1 MSIFNNFNDFIIEV
15 CIGTAFDCEENEV
28 KEGEITVVGTPIKRF
43 TSKQQ
48 EILNKLKEYAKD
60 VEFEEIQS

>member
-28 KEGEITVVGTPIKRF
+28 KEGEITVVETPIKRF

-48 EILNKLKEYAKD
+48 EILNKLKEHAKD